1 MTKTKVVK
9 FFFVFFC
16 QQHDTP
22 MPTIRLE
29 RSATAISVEETKV
42 IADARFDPKG
52 KSVAS
57 GKNITGWL

>member
-1 MTKTKVVK
+1 
-9 FFFVFFC
+9 
-16 QQHDTP
+16 